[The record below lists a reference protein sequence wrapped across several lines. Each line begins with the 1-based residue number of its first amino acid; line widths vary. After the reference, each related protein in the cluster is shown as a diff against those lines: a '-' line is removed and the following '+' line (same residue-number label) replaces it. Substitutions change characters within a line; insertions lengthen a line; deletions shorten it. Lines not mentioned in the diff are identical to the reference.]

1 MSTSSSYA
9 RLFPQ
14 SYCCLTN
21 TQPYNFICL
30 SMPFIRYSY
39 SQRHTRQCYH
49 IISKL
54 RKKRRTR
61 RSRRIF
67 GMWCV
72 CVVYIEHLSPP
83 FDFHICASSVLK
95 KCHYALTFTV
105 FVFGDGDA
113 AALPFAHSDAMCFVM
128 AAFSLA

>member
-1 MSTSSSYA
+1 MS
-9 RLFPQ
+9 
-14 SYCCLTN
+14 
-21 TQPYNFICL
+21 
-30 SMPFIRYSY
+30 FIRYSY
-39 SQRHTRQCYH
+39 SQCRARECYH

-54 RKKRRTR
+54 RRKKRRTR

-72 CVVYIEHLSPP
+72 YVCGLYRTFV
-83 FDFHICASSVLK
+83 ASVRLPHMRVEFVE

-113 AALPFAHSDAMCFVM
+113 ALLFALNDAMCFVM